1 MSQPSVIPQ
10 KLMTAALLH
19 FTQGV
24 PIDDC
29 DCEPAHR
36 KSLARVD
43 HVYWIW
49 KRNPFLETY
58 PMFQQLVRKQ
68 YTTKSNENRVAH
80 ADQRLFDFV
89 KDQCSQPDRKTQ
101 EERVRAAA
109 NHLMRMGMETDNG
122 LAIADGAKIIMRLD
136 RLDQPE
142 EERADMS
149 KVAFMPTVVVTDI
162 RQVDDTKEEIDD
174 EETKRIISKYNAFV
188 DEKHQMIEDKVN
200 MIEARSQANAFGYMR
215 EADVNDEGDEQ
226 DRNEPER
233 EQ

>member
-1 MSQPSVIPQ
+1 
-10 KLMTAALLH
+10 MTAALLH

-29 DCEPAHR
+29 DCEPAH
-36 KSLARVD
+36 KKQLARVD

-89 KDQCSQPDRKTQ
+89 VEQVAPPSRKIQ

-109 NHLMRMGMETDNG
+109 NHLMKAGMETDNAF
-122 LAIADGAKIIMRLD
+122 AIADGAKIAMKLD
-136 RLDQPE
+136 RLDEPE
-142 EERADMS
+142 SEQADMT
-149 KVAFMPTVVVTDI
+149 KVMFLPSVVVTNISEISDSHQDI
-162 RQVDDTKEEIDD
+162 SD
-174 EETKRIISKYNAFV
+174 EETKRIIAKYGAYV
-188 DEKHQMIEDKVN
+188 DDKRQMIDEQVELL
-200 MIEARSQANAFGYMR
+200 EAKSHTDDTDDTDIMNYEQDRV
-215 EADVNDEGDEQ
+215 EPGDEQ
-226 DRNEPER
+226 
-233 EQ
+233 

>member
-36 KSLARVD
+36 NSLKRVD

-49 KRNPFLETY
+49 KGNPFIPTY
-58 PMFQQLVRKQ
+58 PLFQQLVRKQ
-68 YTTKSNENRVAH
+68 YTTKSNENRVAK

-89 KDQCSQPDRKTQ
+89 KDQCSPPDRKTQ
-101 EERVRAAA
+101 EERVRFAA
-109 NHLMRMGMETDNG
+109 NHLMDIGMQTENTF
-122 LAIADGAKIIMRLD
+122 AIEAGMKAAIKLD

-142 EERADMS
+142 SEQADMS
-149 KVAFMPTVVVTDI
+149 KMMFLPPVVVTSAKE
-162 RQVDDTKEEIDD
+162 VD
-174 EETKRIISKYNAFV
+174 ETKDDMDDAEMKRIMAKYNGYV
-188 DEKHQMIEDKVN
+188 DEKERDIEKMVETMAAKGQDKETQE
-200 MIEARSQANAFGYMR
+200 EAVTDRT
-215 EADVNDEGDEQ
+215 DE
-226 DRNEPER
+226 
-233 EQ
+233 